1 MTARWLLPVV
11 CLFICLVP
19 TQVYP
24 ADSVK
29 VNLQKAIDIALSESP
44 TMRIADRD
52 VQTKKYYKSEQI
64 AAFFPDVSLSASY
77 QRTLKK
83 QVMTMEMGGQAM
95 NIEVGTANNYVAG
108 LSLSLPLVM
117 PTMWYNMKLTNVEVE
132 LALEKARSSKI
143 SLISEVKKAF
153 YGVLLAQESY
163 NVLLQNYKNVE
174 LTNQNI
180 TDKYEQGMA
189 SEFDKL
195 RADVQLKNQKPAITA
210 AENGVKLAT
219 MMLKVLIG
227 VDINEPM
234 AFEGKL
240 ADFEDQVLNEPIP
253 DISSLNLSENTSL
266 KQFDYSLRE
275 LELSKKMTITS
286 ACPTLVMGGTYQ
298 YMAMNNDFKFSEY
311 NWIPYS
317 YIGFS
322 LNVPIVSWAGT
333 SYKIKQSKLAIES
346 LNDQRTTL
354 EKNLWVS
361 ITNSLNSLT
370 KASEDLTSNKETMV
384 QAEKAYSIVQ
394 KQHELGMA
402 TWLDLNSAELAMISS
417 QLAYYQSIYDYI
429 SAYAE
434 LNEVLG
440 KE

>member
-1 MTARWLLPVV
+1 MPILCLLIY
-11 CLFICLVP
+11 LIP
-19 TQVYP
+19 THVYP

-195 RADVQLKNQKPAITA
+195 RADVQLKNQKPTITA

-275 LELSKKMTITS
+275 LELSKKMAITS

-346 LNDQRTTL
+346 LNDQRATL

-429 SAYAE
+429 SEYAE